1 MDIAATVPH
10 KYVFAMKKVNLFIL
24 SFATLCFSSCGVV
37 FSSDYGATEFSNDDI
52 RLGAT
57 KESVIKKYGKPY
69 TQELEM
75 VDGKTFETIG
85 YKERMHFGY
94 SINTFFIFED
104 GELVKKLQEEEKPR
118 PEIKIDKE

>member
-1 MDIAATVPH
+1 MFLD
-10 KYVFAMKKVNLFIL
+10 MKKVTITIL
-24 SFATLCFSSCGVV
+24 SFATLCLTSCGVV

-52 RLGAT
+52 SLGVT

-85 YKERMHFGY
+85 YKEMMHFGY
-94 SINTFFIFED
+94 SINTFFFFED
-104 GELVKKLQEEEKPR
+104 GKLVKKIQDEEKPR
-118 PEIKIDKE
+118 PEIKIEKD